1 MGWFLSIAF
10 FLLGCS
16 SFNSEIETVPEWP
29 IAEKGYLD
37 LTAWRFEEHEVV
49 ELNGEWEFYWEEVLT
64 PDEIAQKSSDLT
76 NYIEAPLAWVQ
87 VDPEAYSSYGYA
99 TYSLTAKLPESDRPW
114 GLSVPDLNSAYRIF
128 LNGKLLIN
136 SGVVSADR
144 STYQAG
150 ALPEILYI
158 TPKADQS
165 IEIVI
170 QLANHEFNQGGFH
183 RPIEIGGY
191 DQLFEAKERSIILE
205 FWLIGACFMM
215 GLYHFGLYFTHKSK
229 NLSPLYFGIFAL
241 LITLRVL
248 VTGNYAMFEI
258 VPAIPWVAVMRLN
271 FLTFYMGFPIFHL
284 FLHAL
289 YPKQF
294 KTWILNVVLV
304 VGGAFSILTLA
315 TPVSV
320 FAGVLQIY
328 QLFFVVASLYGLFTV
343 AVAIKHKEEGAT
355 FVMLGTAALLATSIN
370 DILFTNGLSRIDGLI
385 TFGLIFFIFMQSII
399 LAMRFAKAF
408 RRVEALSEDLL
419 FSQKETSAAYYEL
432 QQHRDKLEDEVKS
445 RTAELEVAIEE
456 AEGANQAK
464 SDFLAAM
471 SHEIRTPMNGIIGM
485 SSLLRGTELDADQA
499 DFVETIR
506 NSGDSLLTIIN
517 DILDFSKIE
526 AGKLE
531 LEQHPFDLY
540 QSVESAL
547 DLLVQKTSEKGVEL
561 ISLIENNVPRMI
573 VSDSTRIRQILV
585 NLLSN
590 AVKFTSEGEIF
601 VRVNATPR
609 DDGSVQIHFSVKDS
623 GIGIPADKIGR
634 LFQAFSQVDS
644 STTRKYGGTG
654 LGLVICRRLANL
666 MGGEIAVESAE
677 GEGSTFSFDIIAQ
690 HAAEDAQPVEE
701 PNLTQYL
708 VGKRALIVDDNATNL
723 KVLSYIL
730 KGWQVSFMSATSAA
744 DALAILEEDKN
755 FDFALLD
762 YQMPGEM
769 DGLGLGFTMDK
780 RGLGIPAIMLSSS
793 FDVTHLKRPKTITN
807 WLYKPIKPDRL
818 KKTIVQVLQNLEVGQ
833 DDAVENLHPDQF
845 DPERKIKILLAEDN
859 VVNQKVFSRMLDK
872 LGYMT
877 DLASDGV
884 EAVESVQ
891 RQTYDI
897 VFMDVQ
903 MPNLNGMEATEA
915 IRAFGDQIAQPLIV
929 ALTAEKNPSIVAECT
944 AVGMNDALQK
954 PAHVDQIIKALRQT
968 SLQNG

>member
-1 MGWFLSIAF
+1 
-10 FLLGCS
+10 
-16 SFNSEIETVPEWP
+16 
-29 IAEKGYLD
+29 
-37 LTAWRFEEHEVV
+37 
-49 ELNGEWEFYWEEVLT
+49 
-64 PDEIAQKSSDLT
+64 
-76 NYIEAPLAWVQ
+76 
-87 VDPEAYSSYGYA
+87 
-99 TYSLTAKLPESDRPW
+99 
-114 GLSVPDLNSAYRIF
+114 
-128 LNGKLLIN
+128 
-136 SGVVSADR
+136 
-144 STYQAG
+144 
-150 ALPEILYI
+150 
-158 TPKADQS
+158 
-165 IEIVI
+165 
-170 QLANHEFNQGGFH
+170 
-183 RPIEIGGY
+183 
-191 DQLFEAKERSIILE
+191 
-205 FWLIGACFMM
+205 
-215 GLYHFGLYFTHKSK
+215 
-229 NLSPLYFGIFAL
+229 
-241 LITLRVL
+241 
-248 VTGNYAMFEI
+248 
-258 VPAIPWVAVMRLN
+258 
-271 FLTFYMGFPIFHL
+271 
-284 FLHAL
+284 
-289 YPKQF
+289 
-294 KTWILNVVLV
+294 
-304 VGGAFSILTLA
+304 
-315 TPVSV
+315 
-320 FAGVLQIY
+320 
-328 QLFFVVASLYGLFTV
+328 
-343 AVAIKHKEEGAT
+343 
-355 FVMLGTAALLATSIN
+355 
-370 DILFTNGLSRIDGLI
+370 
-385 TFGLIFFIFMQSII
+385 
-399 LAMRFAKAF
+399 
-408 RRVEALSEDLL
+408 
-419 FSQKETSAAYYEL
+419 
-432 QQHRDKLEDEVKS
+432 
-445 RTAELEVAIEE
+445 
-456 AEGANQAK
+456 
-464 SDFLAAM
+464 
-471 SHEIRTPMNGIIGM
+471 
-485 SSLLRGTELDADQA
+485 
-499 DFVETIR
+499 
-506 NSGDSLLTIIN
+506 
-517 DILDFSKIE
+517 
-526 AGKLE
+526 
-531 LEQHPFDLY
+531 
-540 QSVESAL
+540 
-547 DLLVQKTSEKGVEL
+547 
-561 ISLIENNVPRMI
+561 MI

-666 MGGEIAVESAE
+666 MGGEIAVESVE

-690 HAAEDAQPVEE
+690 HAAEDAQPVDEQ
-701 PNLTQYL
+701 NLTQYL
-708 VGKRALIVDDNATNL
+708 VGKRALIVDDNATNI

-730 KGWQVSFMSATSAA
+730 KDWQVSFVSATSAA
-744 DALAILEEDKN
+744 EALAILEEDKN

-762 YQMPGEM
+762 YQMPGGL

-833 DDAVENLHPDQF
+833 DEAVENLHPDQF

-872 LGYMT
+872 LGYVT

-968 SLQNG
+968 SLQKG